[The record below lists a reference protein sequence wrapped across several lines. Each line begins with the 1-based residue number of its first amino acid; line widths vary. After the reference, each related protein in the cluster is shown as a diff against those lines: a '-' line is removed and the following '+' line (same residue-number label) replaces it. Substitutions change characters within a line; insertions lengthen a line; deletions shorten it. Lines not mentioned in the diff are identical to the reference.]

1 MPWKETCA
9 MTEKLKFIAA
19 CAEGDE
25 KESFAA
31 LCRRFGISRKTGYKW
46 LSRYEEGGAAGLE
59 EKERGVR
66 EVEHRLSEELVSRVI
81 EARKSHPKWGPKKL
95 RAWLGE
101 HEGVEGLPSAS
112 TIGEWLKRYGLVRPR
127 RRRLRVPLNPNALDK
142 CQMPN
147 DVWCIDFKGHF
158 ALGDKK
164 RCYPLTLTD
173 AASRYILCCEALLKT
188 DAVAVRPH
196 IERAFLEFGLPRKIR
211 SDNGPPFAT
220 VGVGGLSA
228 LSVWWIRLGIEP
240 ERIEPGHPEQNG
252 RHERMHRTLK
262 DEPASEPGRN
272 LAEQQRLFDLWRAQ
286 FNDERPHEALSLRP
300 PASRYSVSGRPY
312 PVEPRSPEYGRD
324 IQVRRV
330 HRQGYV
336 RWQGQELRLTTLIGG
351 EPVGFRELGD
361 ELWELFY
368 GPVRLGF
375 VKRQAK
381 GQMLLRPTLDA
392 PPH

>member
-272 LAEQQRLFDLWRAQ
+272 LA
-286 FNDERPHEALSLRP
+286 NRPAAPTPIAHRP
-300 PASRYSVSGRPY
+300 PSRGA
-312 PVEPRSPEYGRD
+312 
-324 IQVRRV
+324 
-330 HRQGYV
+330 GYFADAGSAGV
-336 RWQGQELRLTTLIGG
+336 QPAPIARI
-351 EPVGFRELGD
+351 
-361 ELWELFY
+361 
-368 GPVRLGF
+368 
-375 VKRQAK
+375 
-381 GQMLLRPTLDA
+381 RPTLA
-392 PPH
+392 ARREPVSCKAERSRLSSAAWAVATSRYVTRPA